1 MSPGADRRH
10 FNRPFVLYRNFVEMR
25 KFGAKLEVFE
35 SQYRSPD
42 GPTDMALLNKRRY
55 RLLPVSLIVSLLFFG
70 IPVLDGCSRGGEQSA
85 PAPSPQ
91 SSTAAPAAPAVQAP
105 PSTMAPSPV
114 PTVNPAAMQP
124 GPAPGGA
131 TAQQLQEL
139 VAPIALYPDMLIAQ
153 ILAASTYPT
162 QVVEADRFMKQNPN
176 LSGDALAAQINPQW
190 WDPSIKSLC
199 QFPSVLKTMS
209 DSLAW
214 TSALG
219 EAYYN
224 QPNDVMAAIQVM
236 RKRAMDA
243 GTLKST
249 PQQKVEVQ
257 TASAPP
263 SETAPAQG
271 GVQQPAQQ
279 QVVVI
284 QPAQPNTVYVPT
296 YNPTTAYGAPVA
308 QPPGYSGTDVLAAG
322 VLGFGAGVL
331 LGSLVNNGNN
341 NWGCNWYGGY
351 GGYGGNVVYNRNVWV
366 SNSNIVA
373 GRWGNAGYRPGYPG
387 YRPAYPGYRPGAP
400 GYRPGYPGGNPRPM
414 PYSGR
419 GQQFAGNNPNLRPN
433 FPKPETLP
441 NRPGNSNRPGG
452 NRGANRPGGNVG
464 GNRPGGNLGG
474 GRLGGNPGGNR
485 PGNVGSNRPGGNF
498 GSNRPGNLG
507 GGNLAANRPQR
518 PSTRPANNPMRGYG
532 GGGAAGA
539 NRGGRGGGAFGGVQ
553 PGGFAQAAS
562 NRGRN
567 SFGGGGGFGG
577 GKGFG
582 GGGGGRGF
590 GGGGGRRGGGG
601 GGRRR

>member
-1 MSPGADRRH
+1 M
-10 FNRPFVLYRNFVEMR
+10 
-25 KFGAKLEVFE
+25 
-35 SQYRSPD
+35 
-42 GPTDMALLNKRRY
+42 TLLNKRRS
-55 RLLPVSLIVSLLFFG
+55 RLLPLSLILGLMVCGL
-70 IPVLDGCSRGGEQSA
+70 PALDGCSRGGEQSA
-85 PAPSPQ
+85 PSAQAS
-91 SSTAAPAAPAVQAP
+91 APAP
-105 PSTMAPSPV
+105 PPTMAPSPM
-114 PTVNPAAMQP
+114 PTANPAAMQP

-131 TAQQLQEL
+131 SAEQLQQL

-162 QVVEADRFMKQNPN
+162 QVVEAGRFMKQNPN
-176 LSGDALAAQINPQW
+176 LSGDALAAQINPQG
-190 WDPSIKSLC
+190 WDPSVKSLC

-249 PQQKVEVQ
+249 PQQKVELQ

-263 SETAPAQG
+263 SETAPSPGVAQP
-271 GVQQPAQQ
+271 PAQQ

-308 QPPGYSGTDVLAAG
+308 QPPGYSGTEVLAAG
-322 VLGFGAGVL
+322 VLGFGTGVL
-331 LGSLVNNGNN
+331 LGSLINNGNN

-366 SNSNIVA
+366 SNSNVVA

-387 YRPAYPGYRPGAP
+387 NRPGYPGYRPGGP

-414 PYSGR
+414 PYAGNRS
-419 GQQFAGNNPNLRPN
+419 QFAANNPNMVPN
-433 FPKPETLP
+433 FPKSETLP

-452 NRGANRPGGNVG
+452 NPGANLPG

-474 GRLGGNPGGNR
+474 GRPGNPGGNR
-485 PGNVGSNRPGGNF
+485 PGGNLGGNRPSGNRPGGNIGSNRPGGNI
-498 GSNRPGNLG
+498 G
-507 GGNLAANRPQR
+507 GGNLAANKPQR
-518 PSTRPANNPMRGYG
+518 PATRPANNPMRGYG
-532 GGGAAGA
+532 S
-539 NRGGRGGGAFGGVQ
+539 GGRANAGSRSGAFNGVQ
-553 PGGFAQAAS
+553 PGGFSQAAS

-567 SFGGGGGFGG
+567 SFGGGGGGGRGFG
-577 GKGFG
+577 G

-590 GGGGGRRGGGG
+590 GGGGGGGGGRRGGGGG